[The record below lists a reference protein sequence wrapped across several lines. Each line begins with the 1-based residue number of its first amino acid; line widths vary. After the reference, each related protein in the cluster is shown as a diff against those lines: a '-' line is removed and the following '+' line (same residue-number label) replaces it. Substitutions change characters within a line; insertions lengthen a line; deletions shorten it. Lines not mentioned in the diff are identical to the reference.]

1 MEELG
6 GRGVSLWLMPDG
18 EARDRLEA
26 LIGRLAVRFETPSF
40 PPHVT
45 LLPGIEGRPEDDVLD
60 ATRALGATL
69 RPFPVR
75 LQALE
80 GRDEPF
86 RCLFARAAA
95 DEPLLCAHRAAARA
109 FGRARDPEYF
119 PHLSLVYGTLPPDVK
134 AGLAVD
140 LAAEAAVSFEAGSLH
155 AWRTEGPVVEWR
167 ELGSFRLPGREDAPV
182 SLTGDTGGA
191 HCRDR

>member
-1 MEELG
+1 MEEPG

-18 EARDRLEA
+18 EARDRLEG
-26 LIGRLAVRFETPSF
+26 LIGRLAVRLGTPSF

-45 LLPGIEGRPEDDVLD
+45 LLPGIEGRSEHDVLD
-60 ATRALGATL
+60 ATCAFGATL

-75 LQALE
+75 LQTLE

-95 DEPLLCAHRAAARA
+95 DEPLLSAHREAALA
-109 FGRARDPEYF
+109 FGRAPDPAF
-119 PHLSLVYGTLPPDVK
+119 LPHLSLVYGTLGPGVK
-134 AGLAVD
+134 ESLVAELATQ
-140 LAAEAAVSFEAGSLH
+140 AAVSFEAGSLH

-167 ELGSFRLPGREDAPV
+167 EIGSFRLPGREDAPV

>member
-18 EARDRLEA
+18 EARDRFEA
-26 LIGRLAVRFETPSF
+26 LIGRLAVRFGTPPF

-45 LLPGIEGRPEDDVLD
+45 LLPGIEGRSEDDVLD
-60 ATRALGATL
+60 ATRVLGATL

-109 FGRARDPEYF
+109 FGRAPDPEYF

-134 AGLAVD
+134 AGLGVD
-140 LAAEAAVSFEAGSLH
+140 LVAEAAVSFEAGSLH
-155 AWRTEGPVVEWR
+155 AWWTEGPVGHWR
-167 ELGSFRLPGREDAPV
+167 EIGSFRLPGRQDAPV
-182 SLTGDTGGA
+182 SLAGETGDA
-191 HCRDR
+191 PCRDR